1 MMFRMPLFFWSQ
13 AAGILLRGW
22 FRVRTIDEALAV
34 MRSVYRL
41 LGIDFHGAP
50 DCFVMT
56 RCSLSVTHSPRA
68 CRLMSSF
75 DRGLLSG
82 LTRGKTMVFT
92 QRITEGAPFCKG
104 VIA

>member
-1 MMFRMPLFFWSQ
+1 MRAGTPLFVCSR
-13 AAGILLRGW
+13 AAGILLRACL
-22 FRVRTIDEALAV
+22 RVRRIDEALAV
-34 MRSVYRL
+34 MRGVYRL

-56 RCSLSVTHSPRA
+56 RCSLSVTRSPRA

-75 DRGLLSG
+75 DCGLLSG
-82 LTRGKTMVFT
+82 LTRGRTMVFM